1 MVRIVNSHRLHPY
14 PPFMMYLVHTKK
26 KKMWQYAL
34 LLSSLSTTICS
45 AYSCSTPVNPIDC
58 FWPPKVYSSICLL
71 HMSFIADICYLV
83 LSTYLSKIT
92 VYHKGYHLL
101 FMNWMHAMS
110 WKKHG
115 LFWSLWNILV
125 KSYDINTFLGD
136 IIELSSIIQR

>member
-14 PPFMMYLVHTKK
+14 SPFMMYLAYTKK

-71 HMSFIADICYLV
+71 HMSFIADICYLI

-110 WKKHG
+110 RKTW
-115 LFWSLWNILV
+115 FILKFMKNFRV
-125 KSYDINTFLGD
+125 VHLVTVMIWIFFEYY
-136 IIELSSIIQR
+136 